1 MHEPLTYKMLRWQSS
16 TPLTNVSPL
25 QELERRVQELLS
37 EGWVCRLAHFESSE
51 AVLYMMPQTE
61 SNNPDEW

>member
-1 MHEPLTYKMLRWQSS
+1 
-16 TPLTNVSPL
+16 
-25 QELERRVQELLS
+25 LERRVQELLS

>member
-1 MHEPLTYKMLRWQSS
+1 MQEPLTYKMLRWQSS

-37 EGWVCRLAHFESSE
+37 KGWVCRLARFESSE
-51 AVLYMMPQTE
+51 AVLYMIPETD